1 MSRGASNSSKRS
13 LNEKKIEYKERIE
26 KLKSRLGS
34 TKKTSNLKKATNH
47 RYNQTDI
54 FSNSVV
60 NYQPTNYASL
70 RDEAISPTNFKIARP
85 TAWGI
90 YQVNHPNWNNSV
102 LSHSMLPNAAV
113 ASSNDLNKSR
123 SLSYYTSSNY
133 NKREESKQ
141 ANKKKIREYKLDAA
155 ELIADRIKNQMKKYF
170 RKLKV
175 SIFIYFQNFLF

>member
-1 MSRGASNSSKRS
+1 MTRGVSNSSKRS

-34 TKKTSNLKKATNH
+34 TKKTSNLKKDTNH

-60 NYQPTNYASL
+60 NYQATNYASL
-70 RDEAISPTNFKIARP
+70 RDDAVSPTSFKIARP

-90 YQVNHPNWNNSV
+90 YQVNHPNWNTSILSNSM
-102 LSHSMLPNAAV
+102 HPNAMM
-113 ASSNDLNKSR
+113 SSTSDLNKSR
-123 SLSYYTSSNY
+123 SLSYYSSSNC
-133 NKREESKQ
+133 NKREEQKRTNKKQ
-141 ANKKKIREYKLDAA
+141 AIREYKLDAA
-155 ELIADRIKNQMKKYF
+155 ELIADRIKNQIKKYF

-175 SIFIYFQNFLF
+175 TNLTCHC